1 LDRGDANLK
10 VVDTLTKLSV
20 ILQEVIIIK
29 DLTYGPLKKF
39 PIGKS
44 GNEAIQNKKT
54 FF

>member
-10 VVDTLTKLSV
+10 VVGTLTKLSV
-20 ILQEVIIIK
+20 ILQEVIIK

-44 GNEAIQNKKT
+44 GNEEIQNKKT